1 MATDLLKCFK
11 TFRDDPRKVSFSL
24 SCGKDSAVMLDLAS
38 KFLDLSKHKFFYMS
52 FYHEVLPYK
61 RKYLCAL
68 ERKYGITIDIHENPV
83 RYGLKQSELFRKI
96 MEQDGTQLIGIGYKI
111 YDSLQRRAILKGSEE
126 NGIALN
132 FPFFAPLRDWKN
144 KQVMA
149 YAKSHRLALSP
160 EYSFDGVN
168 SEFDEFC
175 GMRAVVLRHMISE
188 EDYQCAI
195 RQDPRVEVDY
205 ERFKDDPECIALTK
219 GANR

>member
-1 MATDLLKCFK
+1 MPVDLFKCFK
-11 TFRDDPRKVSFSL
+11 AFRDDPRKVSFAL
-24 SCGKDSAVMLDLAS
+24 SCGKDSAVMLDIAS
-38 KFLDLSKHKFFYMS
+38 KFLDLKKHKFFYMTS
-52 FYHEVLPYK
+52 YAEVLPYK
-61 RKYLCAL
+61 RKYLANI
-68 ERKYGITIDIHENPV
+68 ERKYNISIQIHCDPINS
-83 RYGLKQSELFRKI
+83 GFKQAPAFRKF
-96 MEQDGTQLIGIGYKI
+96 MEQDGTELIGIGYKI

-126 NGIALN
+126 NGIAIN

>member
-1 MATDLLKCFK
+1 MPVDLFKCFK
-11 TFRDDPRKVSFSL
+11 AFRDDPRKVSFAI

-38 KFLDLSKHKFFYMS
+38 KFLDLSKHSFFYLTS
-52 FYHEVLPYK
+52 YQEVLPFK
-61 RKYLCAL
+61 RRYLQGL
-68 ERKYGITIDIHENPV
+68 EKRYGIDIKVHYDPV
-83 RYGLKQSELFRKI
+83 MKGMKQAKAFRKF

-126 NGIALN
+126 SGLALN

-144 KQVMA
+144 KQVLA

-160 EYSFDGVN
+160 EYSMGAN

-205 ERFKDDPECIALTK
+205 ERFKNDPECIALTK
-219 GANR
+219 GADR

>member
-1 MATDLLKCFK
+1 
-11 TFRDDPRKVSFSL
+11 
-24 SCGKDSAVMLDLAS
+24 MLDLAS
-38 KFLDLSKHKFFYMS
+38 KFLDLSKHRFFYMS

-126 NGIALN
+126 NGIAIN

-144 KQVMA
+144 SQVLA
-149 YAKSHRLALSP
+149 YAKSHRLTLSP
-160 EYSFDGVN
+160 EYSMGAKN
-168 SEFDEFC
+168 EFDEFC

-205 ERFKDDPECIALTK
+205 ERFKNDPECIALTK
-219 GANR
+219 GADR